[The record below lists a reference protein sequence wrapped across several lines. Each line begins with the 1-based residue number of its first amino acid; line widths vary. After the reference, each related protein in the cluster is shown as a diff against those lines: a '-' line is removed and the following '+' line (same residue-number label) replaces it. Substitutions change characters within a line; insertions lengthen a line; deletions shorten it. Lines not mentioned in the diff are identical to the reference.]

1 MEMDFNPV
9 TAWDQ
14 LAGSWDE
21 LMGNEGNDYFTV
33 VELPVLERMVQPKN
47 GDRALDLAT
56 GNGLVAHWMAL
67 QGVDVI
73 ATDASPAMIVNARAR
88 EPKRLE
94 NSETEVEVLYNV
106 LDVTN
111 PLHFEE
117 LLSSGVAGLFDI
129 ITMNMAIMDVSTL
142 EHLAN
147 ALPKLLDRDGGRFV
161 ATLLHPLFTCGVTR
175 SVEYRDNPESGREET
190 FHAVKMIKYLHVP
203 PYKGVAA
210 QSQPHPQVTASLQI
224 SSLPA
229 NANEDTVQC
238 SLVLDALEEPNFD
251 EAYVKTRAMDIG
263 SLRQFTQ
270 FPKILA
276 FRLKIA

>member
-1 MEMDFNPV
+1 MDFNPV

-117 LLSSGVAGLFDI
+117 LLSSGVAVR
-129 ITMNMAIMDVSTL
+129 VS
-142 EHLAN
+142 
-147 ALPKLLDRDGGRFV
+147 GFC
-161 ATLLHPLFTCGVTR
+161 F
-175 SVEYRDNPESGREET
+175 
-190 FHAVKMIKYLHVP
+190 
-203 PYKGVAA
+203 
-210 QSQPHPQVTASLQI
+210 QSL
-224 SSLPA
+224 
-229 NANEDTVQC
+229 
-238 SLVLDALEEPNFD
+238 
-251 EAYVKTRAMDIG
+251 
-263 SLRQFTQ
+263 
-270 FPKILA
+270 
-276 FRLKIA
+276 

>member
-106 LDVTN
+106 LNVTN

-210 QSQPHPQVTASLQI
+210 QSQPHPQYYFHRPLHELFSPFFRAG
-224 SSLPA
+224 
-229 NANEDTVQC
+229 
-238 SLVLDALEEPNFD
+238 LVLDALEEFD